1 MTTMSHYPKVLIT
14 DETLRDGL
22 QIEREGVTIE
32 EKLELLGMMV
42 DAGLK
47 RMVIGAFVNAKWSP
61 QMGDT
66 AELVKRLQAVEG
78 VAFYALALNDRG
90 REIRREFSPPL
101 TIESIPTTHLH
112 MCAAFIKRNT
122 NKTLEDQERFWHSP
136 IDKMVGKGAIDS
148 AIGLSAG
155 YGSNWSGK
163 FSHEARMENLARQY
177 QAWEAIG
184 AKVKRIDMAD
194 PMAWNT
200 PLEVAKDIEGIK
212 KRFPTIN
219 VFHLHFHNA
228 RSMAMLSMYEAL
240 KLLDSK
246 DTLIADTAIGGIGG
260 CPYCGNGQATGM
272 IPTEDFVHL
281 LDDLGI
287 PTGIDLSKLIDTH
300 HRLASILGRP
310 LHSQVAL
317 NGGFPKAGHFYPVE
331 VPAVYTFNEAQHFR
345 LGKSVYEGNPTPWI
359 KA

>member
-1 MTTMSHYPKVLIT
+1 MSQYPKVMIT

-66 AELVKRLQAVEG
+66 AELVKRLKPVDG

-90 REIRREFSPPL
+90 REIRKEYSPPL

-112 MCAAFIKRNT
+112 MCEAFIKRNT

-136 IDKMVGKGAIDS
+136 IDKMAGKGPIDS

-163 FSHEARMENLARQY
+163 FTHEARMENLARQY

-184 AKVKRIDMAD
+184 ARVKRIDMAD

-212 KRFPTIN
+212 KRFPSIN

-228 RSMAMLSMYEAL
+228 RSMAMLSMFEAL
-240 KLLDSK
+240 KLLDTS

-287 PTGIDLSKLIDTH
+287 PTGIDLGKLIDTH
-300 HRLASILGRP
+300 HRLVGILGRP

-317 NGGFPKAGHFYPVE
+317 NGGFPKAGHFYSSD
-331 VPAVYTFNEAQHFR
+331 VPAVYTFKEAQHFR

-359 KA
+359 KE

>member
-1 MTTMSHYPKVLIT
+1 MSNYPKVLIT

-22 QIEREGVTIE
+22 QIEREGVSVD
-32 EKLELLGMMV
+32 EKLELLHMMV

-47 RMVIGAFVNAKWSP
+47 QMVVGAFVNPKWSP
-61 QMGDT
+61 QMADT
-66 AELVKRLQAVEG
+66 MELVKRLQAVDG
-78 VAFYALALNDRG
+78 VAFYAL
-90 REIRREFSPPL
+90 PL

-112 MCAAFIKRNT
+112 MCNSFIKRNT
-122 NKTLEDQERFWHSP
+122 NKTLEDQERFWHAP
-136 IDKMVGKGAIDS
+136 IDRSLGKGVKES

-163 FSHEARMENLARQY
+163 FSHDARMENLERQY
-177 QAWEAIG
+177 LAWQAIG
-184 AKVKRIDMAD
+184 ASVTRLDMAD

-200 PLEVAKDIEGIK
+200 PLEVAKDIAAIK
-212 KRFPTIN
+212 KRFPTIKI
-219 VFHLHFHNA
+219 FHLHFHNA

-240 KLLDSK
+240 RLLDSS

-287 PTGIDLSKLIDTH
+287 ESGIDLSKLIDTH
-300 HRLASILGRP
+300 HRLASILGRT

-317 NGGFPKAGHFYPVE
+317 NGGFPQKGNFYPAD
-331 VPAVYTFNEAQHFR
+331 VPAVYTFKEAQHFR
-345 LGKSVYEGNPTPWI
+345 LGKGVYEGNPTPWI